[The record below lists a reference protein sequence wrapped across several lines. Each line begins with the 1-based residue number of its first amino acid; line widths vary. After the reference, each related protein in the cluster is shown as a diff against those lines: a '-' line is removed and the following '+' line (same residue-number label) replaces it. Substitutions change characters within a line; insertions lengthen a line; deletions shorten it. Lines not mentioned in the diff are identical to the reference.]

1 MSFRR
6 FRSKGLP
13 VVRIGGVPYIL
24 NMTRRQ
30 LRAVYD
36 PDDDIDLDEELPG
49 VDAQEDAGGSP
60 VQETTDSVV

>member
-6 FRSKGLP
+6 FKSKGLP

-24 NMTRRQ
+24 NMARRQ

-36 PDDDIDLDEELPG
+36 PDDDIDLDDNLPG
-49 VDAQEDAGGSP
+49 VETEESAGGSP
-60 VQETTDSVV
+60 VQETTDSVI